1 MSNDLVTKLRTT
13 KIEFDDSTMSLL
25 KLTQTLLASM
35 DDDEIVLLVR
45 GLIKWGNISTGD
57 LDNAWVN
64 S

>member
-25 KLTQTLLASM
+25 KLTQILLASM

-57 LDNAWVN
+57 LDSAWVN